1 MPFFYRFISMLV
13 ITVSLSCNS
22 IAHEVK
28 AGPNGGPITDLG
40 ELHLELVMKSQK
52 IELYVTDAN
61 GDPVDVAD
69 GGAKVIILAGTKK
82 LTTTLEPVA
91 DSVLGT
97 TFSVADSGPYTVVV
111 VVALK
116 DRKPVQGR
124 FKLNELLSLRTLQIA
139 KA

>member
-1 MPFFYRFISMLV
+1 M
-13 ITVSLSCNS
+13 
-22 IAHEVK
+22 
-28 AGPNGGPITDLG
+28 
-40 ELHLELVMKSQK
+40 
-52 IELYVTDAN
+52 
-61 GDPVDVAD
+61 AD

-111 VVALK
+111 VVTLK